1 MAKRLSRFYCCA
13 LLSLL
18 PCTVFA
24 DLVVVVS
31 ADAALSRI
39 QRQELKD
46 LYLESRTPL
55 PGQARIT
62 PLDQSERSRERSEF
76 YQRYIEKTPAQLRT
90 HWARLIF
97 TGRGQPPQALSNSQA
112 VVERL
117 IRDPYALGYID
128 PYFLDERLKVVT
140 VE

>member
-90 HWARLIF
+90 HWARSLR
-97 TGRGQPPQALSNSQA
+97 GRSVLSKHLCRA
-112 VVERL
+112 E
-117 IRDPYALGYID
+117 
-128 PYFLDERLKVVT
+128 
-140 VE
+140 